1 MRILE
6 LRNIEKK
13 FTERSVFKDF
23 NLTINKGEMVALVGA
38 SGCGKT
44 TLLNIIGTL
53 DYEYKGEVFING
65 KKVGKDLVSTMLIRR
80 KNLAYLFQNFAL
92 IDSQTVEENLK
103 IVSSNHK
110 KILKS
115 LSIVGLEDKLKSKIF
130 TLSGGEQQRVA
141 MARILLKECDIIL
154 ADEPTGSLDYK
165 NTENIFNIL
174 LKLKEQGKT
183 IIVVTHDRTLLPYF
197 DKVVELGG

>member
-65 KKVGKDLVSTMLIRR
+65 KKVGKDLISTMLIRR

-115 LSIVGLEDKLKSKIF
+115 LRIVGLEDKLKSKIF

>member
-65 KKVGKDLVSTMLIRR
+65 KKVGKDLISTMLIRR

-115 LSIVGLEDKLKSKIF
+115 LRIVGLEDKLKSKIF

-183 IIVVTHDRTLLPYF
+183 IIVVTHDRTLLSYF